1 MILRRDIIE
10 YLEKEIEKRCK
21 SENNFFGIGVFYHTK
36 AVVKN
41 STILAKKYGGDIE
54 VVTIAAWLHDVASIT
69 DYEYYEEHH
78 IYGAEI
84 AKEILEKFDYD
95 KEKIQLVQKCI
106 LNHRGS
112 KIREKTTIEELC
124 VADADAISH
133 FDAIPSLFFL
143 TYVNRKLDIEEG
155 NEFVKNKLKRSYNKL
170 SDRSKM
176 VYSSKYKKVM
186 ELLNT

>member
-21 SENNFFGIGVFYHTK
+21 SENNFFGIGAFYHTK

-78 IYGAEI
+78 IHGAEI

-143 TYVNRKLDIEEG
+143 AYVNRKLDIEEG
-155 NEFVKNKLKRSYNKL
+155 NEFIKNKLKRSYNKL

-186 ELLNT
+186 ELLNI